1 MDFFYQQKNIKYL
14 YFLVAVVYVI
24 GLFIPLM
31 ANDSAQ
37 HATMAMRMYLSDN
50 FFELLKGPNP
60 YLDKPHMHFW
70 LSAIS
75 FKIFGLHEWAY
86 RIPALLFTALGAYS
100 VYQLTKKL
108 YSESVAHFGSLIF
121 LTSQSIILANHDV
134 RTDAVLTGATIFAIW
149 QLFEYVS
156 TRNLVSIILGA
167 IGMGVSFSTK
177 GFYGVGII
185 CFAIFSH
192 IIYTKKF
199 NVIFS
204 YKVLIGLAMFFLSIT
219 PVLYA
224 YYIQF
229 GIDGV
234 NFILW
239 NQNVERITAKG
250 FTKNSPDYFFFFHSL
265 LWTFLPWAFLMYYG
279 LFYQIK
285 KLVKNKFKSV
295 QDIELLTLGGV
306 LITLLIISFSKFKLP
321 HYLNPLLALFS
332 VFTAGVLYKLQ
343 KDNQQKTLKI
353 FVGFVYFMTIVLTIA
368 VVLILCFTFNTPSI
382 LTFIISC
389 ILFLVLLFSLIQKE
403 NLSKKIVINSVLL
416 MVFINVVLNT
426 YFYPELLQYQG
437 GIKLATI
444 VNQNDSINIENVYFY
459 ENDYSWPLDFY
470 TERNTPHITKEELK
484 NINKDVWIVIRN
496 IPLKKVEEDGFII
509 KEKHRVDHF
518 RVTRLSLKFLNP
530 KTRDSKLSDAYLL
543 KIASRKS

>member
-50 FFELLKGPNP
+50 FFELLKGPTP

-134 RTDAVLTGATIFAIW
+134 RTDAVLTGVTIFAIW

-156 TRNLVSIILGA
+156 TRKLVSIILGA
-167 IGMGVSFSTK
+167 IGMGISFSTK

-224 YYIQF
+224 YYVQF

-285 KLVKNKFKSV
+285 KLIKNKFKSIKGV
-295 QDIELLTLGGV
+295 ELLTIGGV

-321 HYLNPLLALFS
+321 HYLNPLLALLS
-332 VFTAGVLYKLQ
+332 VFTAGVLYNLQ
-343 KDNQQKTLKI
+343 KDNQQKTLKV
-353 FVGFVYFMTIVLTIA
+353 FLGFIYFMITVLTIA
-368 VVLILCFTFNTPSI
+368 VILILCFTFNTPSI

-389 ILFLVLLFSLIQKE
+389 VLFLVLLFSLIQKKDF
-403 NLSKKIVINSVLL
+403 SKKIVINSVLI

-444 VNQNDSINIENVYFY
+444 VNQNDSINIKDVYFY

-470 TERNTPHITKEELK
+470 TGRNTPHITKEELK

-496 IPLKKVEEDGFII
+496 IPLEKVEEDGFII

-530 KTRDSKLSDAYLL
+530 KTRDSKLGDAYLL
-543 KIASRKS
+543 KIASKKS

>member
-1 MDFFYQQKNIKYL
+1 
-14 YFLVAVVYVI
+14 
-24 GLFIPLM
+24 
-31 ANDSAQ
+31 
-37 HATMAMRMYLSDN
+37 
-50 FFELLKGPNP
+50 
-60 YLDKPHMHFW
+60 
-70 LSAIS
+70 
-75 FKIFGLHEWAY
+75 
-86 RIPALLFTALGAYS
+86 
-100 VYQLTKKL
+100 
-108 YSESVAHFGSLIF
+108 
-121 LTSQSIILANHDV
+121 
-134 RTDAVLTGATIFAIW
+134 
-149 QLFEYVS
+149 
-156 TRNLVSIILGA
+156 
-167 IGMGVSFSTK
+167 MGISFSTK

-224 YYIQF
+224 YYVQF

-285 KLVKNKFKSV
+285 KLIKNKFKSIKGV
-295 QDIELLTLGGV
+295 ELLTIGGV

-321 HYLNPLLALFS
+321 HYLNPLLALLS
-332 VFTAGVLYKLQ
+332 VFTAGVLYNLQ
-343 KDNQQKTLKI
+343 KDNQQKTLKV
-353 FVGFVYFMTIVLTIA
+353 FLGFIYFMITVLTIA
-368 VVLILCFTFNTPSI
+368 VILILCFTFNTPSI

-389 ILFLVLLFSLIQKE
+389 VLFLVLLFSLIQKKDF
-403 NLSKKIVINSVLL
+403 SKKIVINSVLL

-444 VNQNDSINIENVYFY
+444 VNQNDSINIKDVYFY

-470 TERNTPHITKEELK
+470 TGRNTPHITKEELK

-496 IPLKKVEEDGFII
+496 IPLEKVEEDGFII

-530 KTRDSKLSDAYLL
+530 KTRDSKLGDAYLL
-543 KIASRKS
+543 KIASKKS

>member
-134 RTDAVLTGATIFAIW
+134 RTDAVLTGVTIFAIW

-156 TRNLVSIILGA
+156 TRKLVSIILGA
-167 IGMGVSFSTK
+167 IGMGISFSTK

-224 YYIQF
+224 YYVQF

-239 NQNVERITAKG
+239 SQNVERITAKG

-285 KLVKNKFKSV
+285 KLIKNKFKSIKGV
-295 QDIELLTLGGV
+295 ELLTIGGV

-321 HYLNPLLALFS
+321 HYLNPLLALLS
-332 VFTAGVLYKLQ
+332 VFTAGVLYNLQ
-343 KDNQQKTLKI
+343 KDNQQKTLKV
-353 FVGFVYFMTIVLTIA
+353 FLGFIYFMITVLTIA
-368 VVLILCFTFNTPSI
+368 VILILCFTFNTPSI

-389 ILFLVLLFSLIQKE
+389 VLFLVLLFSLIQKKDF
-403 NLSKKIVINSVLL
+403 SKKIVINSVLL

-444 VNQNDSINIENVYFY
+444 VNQNDSINIKDVYFY

-470 TERNTPHITKEELK
+470 TGRNTPHITKEELK

-496 IPLKKVEEDGFII
+496 IPLEKVEEDGFII

-530 KTRDSKLSDAYLL
+530 KTRDSKLGDAYLL
-543 KIASRKS
+543 KIASKKS